1 MFEKNFS
8 VYLVSCS
15 VLEKRL
21 AFYAGEAVL
30 WDRTSRDARHVV
42 RLSAGQE
49 EACRG
54 VYEGLLRDFGPFLVR
69 AGDDD
74 FVSVLL
80 ERLRKERLVLVTAE
94 SCTGGLIA
102 KLLTDVPGSS
112 DVVWGAFVT
121 YTNDAK
127 TRLLG
132 VPEDTLNRYGAVSR
146 ETVQAMAAGALESSG
161 ARAAVAVSGVAG
173 PGGGS
178 AEKPVGGVWV
188 GARLSCGKHA
198 ERFFRFPPPRRRV
211 RELSAWA
218 ALFLLECLVSQGDET
233 LDIQIPVDYI

>member
-1 MFEKNFS
+1 MFEKRFS
-8 VYLVSCS
+8 VFLVARR

-21 AFYAGEAVL
+21 ALYAGEDVL
-30 WDRTSRDARHVV
+30 WARTSGGYRHVV
-42 RLSAGQE
+42 RLSSGQE
-49 EACRG
+49 KACQA

-69 AGDDD
+69 GADEEL
-74 FVSVLL
+74 VPALL
-80 ERLRKERLVLVTAE
+80 GRLREEKLTLVTAE
-94 SCTGGLIA
+94 SCTGGLVA

-121 YTNDAK
+121 YSNDAK

-132 VPEDTLNRYGAVSR
+132 VSADTLRRFGAVSR
-146 ETVQAMAAGALESSG
+146 ETVLAMAAGALAASG

-178 AEKPVGGVWV
+178 AEKPVGSVWT
-188 GARLSCGKHA
+188 GARLSSGEHV
-198 ERFFRFPPPRRRV
+198 ERFFRFPPPRERV

-218 ALFLLECLVSQGDET
+218 ALFLLEGLVLRGDEA
-233 LDIQIPVDYI
+233 LDIVLPLDYI

>member
-1 MFEKNFS
+1 VFEKRFS
-8 VYLVSCS
+8 VYLVSRS

-21 AFYAGEAVL
+21 AFYAGEDVL
-30 WDRTSRDARHVV
+30 WDRTSRDVRHVV
-42 RLSAGQE
+42 RLSSGRE
-49 EACRG
+49 EACAG

-74 FVSVLL
+74 FVPALL
-80 ERLRKERLVLVTAE
+80 NRLRKERLVLVTAE

-121 YTNDAK
+121 YANDAK

-132 VPEDTLNRYGAVSR
+132 VREDTLNRYGAVSR
-146 ETVQAMAAGALESSG
+146 ETVEAMTAGALEASG
-161 ARAAVAVSGVAG
+161 AGAAVAVSGVAG

-178 AEKPVGGVWV
+178 AEKPVGSVWA
-188 GARLSCGKHA
+188 GARLSCGKHV
-198 ERFFRFPPPRRRV
+198 ERFFRFPPPRGRV
-211 RELSAWA
+211 RDLSAWA

-233 LDIQIPVDYI
+233 LDILIPLDYI